1 MENEGKYLYEMELED
16 TVELMKSKDFKDRL
30 RAEFLQLCIRISKL
44 EKYLE
49 TNESDLLDAQL
60 EIMKAYRSILKE
72 RFQKIHLDVFGY
84 QF

>member
-1 MENEGKYLYEMELED
+1 METEGKYLYEMELED
-16 TVELMKSKDFKDRL
+16 TVDLMRSKDFKDRL

>member
-16 TVELMKSKDFKDRL
+16 TVDLMNSKDFKDRL

-49 TNESDLLDAQL
+49 TNEDELLSAQL

>member
-1 MENEGKYLYEMELED
+1 MEKYLYEMELED
-16 TVELMKSKDFKDRL
+16 TVDLMKSKDFKDRL
-30 RAEFLQLCIRISKL
+30 RAEFLQLCIRICKL

>member
-1 MENEGKYLYEMELED
+1 MEKYLYEMELED
-16 TVELMKSKDFKDRL
+16 TVDLMKSKDFKDRL

>member
-1 MENEGKYLYEMELED
+1 MENEGKFLYEMELED

-49 TNESDLLDAQL
+49 SNGSDLLDAQL
-60 EIMKAYRSILKE
+60 EVMKAYRSILKE

>member
-1 MENEGKYLYEMELED
+1 METEGKYLYEMELED

-49 TNESDLLDAQL
+49 TNEDELLSAQL

>member
-16 TVELMKSKDFKDRL
+16 TVDLMKSKDFKDRL